1 MRLDRAAKE
10 AALFFAPSGREKHLV
25 ARDHLE
31 DDALRGVTIDD
42 LSDIAVRHRLHFHQA
57 RQSGVVFHMMGA
69 LGELGRVGL
78 TAVGDSRDQADEIY
92 RRAERTVREEAAI
105 AFEAPLPPI

>member
-1 MRLDRAAKE
+1 
-10 AALFFAPSGREKHLV
+10 
-25 ARDHLE
+25 
-31 DDALRGVTIDD
+31 
-42 LSDIAVRHRLHFHQA
+42 
-57 RQSGVVFHMMGA
+57 MMGA